1 MSQIIPPPFKVEFPE
16 QIALSDRIDGERTN
30 VAASE
35 KAVGA
40 LNQKVNSLEGYQSGD
55 IKIHNGTIATIPSGW
70 VLCDGANGTPPMVD
84 RAIVGAGGQYQ
95 PKQVFGSDVRGTE
108 SRTLSA
114 GQMPSHGHRQSG
126 DDWGGR
132 GSNRVIVHTNG
143 ARKAYSTHA
152 AGGNQP
158 HNHGNI
164 DVRQKSIAL
173 IWIMKL

>member
-70 VLCDGANGTPPMVD
+70 VLCDGANGTPPMVN
-84 RAIVGAGGQYQ
+84 RALVGAGGVYGRNQL
-95 PKQVFGSDVRGTE
+95 FGGDSKATSNHTLSVAQIAAHGHGVTTGFYVGQGSRFGNSQGSTNV
-108 SRTLSA
+108 RTLS
-114 GQMPSHGHRQSG
+114 
-126 DDWGGR
+126 
-132 GSNRVIVHTNG
+132 TNG
-143 ARKAYSTHA
+143 AGSSHS
-152 AGGNQP
+152 
-158 HNHGNI
+158 HNHGSI
-164 DVRQKSIAL
+164 DVRQMSIAL